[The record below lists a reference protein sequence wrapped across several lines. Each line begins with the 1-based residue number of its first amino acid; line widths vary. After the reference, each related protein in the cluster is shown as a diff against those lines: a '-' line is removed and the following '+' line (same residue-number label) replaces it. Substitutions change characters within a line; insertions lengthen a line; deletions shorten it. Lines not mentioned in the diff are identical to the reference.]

1 MKLWKKVVLGF
12 LSVLLVVVAGVC
24 AYGIKMYSDANS
36 TINGIYQSVNR
47 KSNKGATANIDAQE
61 PFSVLLMGI
70 DTGDLGRTEQ
80 GRSDTTMVVT
90 INPKENKSTMISLD
104 RDILTDIVGNDTQ
117 DKLNHAYA
125 FGGAEMAIN
134 TVQELL
140 DIPIHHYVSI
150 NMKGLKD
157 LIDAVGGIEVDNT
170 IGEFTLDGITV
181 PAGKIK
187 LDGTT
192 GLAYARMRHE
202 DPEGDVGRQRR
213 QREVVEKIVR
223 KVMSFDGVSKY
234 RKILDAVEANVK
246 TDLTWDDMMDIQ
258 SKYLSAFKTI
268 DSEQLQG
275 YSATIDDIYY
285 QVLDPNSLYKTQT
298 TLRKQLGLK
307 EHTSER
313 EKDLAFYNQFSYAV
327 TDTALIGE
335 SGDSSANSSTSSSST
350 ADTTTGQTEYNGNT
364 QQAAEGTYDPNTYVD
379 PNAYT
384 DPNAYADPNTY
395 VDPNAPQY

>member
-1 MKLWKKVVLGF
+1 
-12 LSVLLVVVAGVC
+12 
-24 AYGIKMYSDANS
+24 
-36 TINGIYQSVNR
+36 
-47 KSNKGATANIDAQE
+47 
-61 PFSVLLMGI
+61 
-70 DTGDLGRTEQ
+70 
-80 GRSDTTMVVT
+80 
-90 INPKENKSTMISLD
+90 
-104 RDILTDIVGNDTQ
+104 
-117 DKLNHAYA
+117 
-125 FGGAEMAIN
+125 
-134 TVQELL
+134 
-140 DIPIHHYVSI
+140 
-150 NMKGLKD
+150 
-157 LIDAVGGIEVDNT
+157 
-170 IGEFTLDGITV
+170 
-181 PAGKIK
+181 
-187 LDGTT
+187 
-192 GLAYARMRHE
+192 MRHE

-307 EHTSER
+307 EHASER

-350 ADTTTGQTEYNGNT
+350 ADTTAGQTEYNGNT
-364 QQAAEGTYDPNTYVD
+364 QQAAEGAYDPNTYVD
-379 PNAYT
+379 PNTYT